1 MNVNLRR
8 LRELNFHELISVGV
22 VDPCTYTF
30 SDYEKAGYVHSGIA
44 EYCVSCESKGC
55 HVCPGDSG
63 YRLTNI
69 SHGAHSTDYFLS
81 LEETPDL
88 AGWHSEPVVFVYES
102 PSLDYDIYADVAFH
116 GQNKRPSKQWY
127 WIHTKQIARSFPYA
141 FKGGEY
147 GQYVFSACMTR
158 LRHFE
163 K

>member
-69 SHGAHSTDYFLS
+69 SHGAHSTDYF
-81 LEETPDL
+81 TPNLLCLYMKVQAWTMTSTPTLHFTVKTSVPRSSGIGFTQNRSRDPFPMPSRGESMASTFL
-88 AGWHSEPVVFVYES
+88 AP
-102 PSLDYDIYADVAFH
+102 A
-116 GQNKRPSKQWY
+116 
-127 WIHTKQIARSFPYA
+127 
-141 FKGGEY
+141 
-147 GQYVFSACMTR
+147 
-158 LRHFE
+158 
-163 K
+163 